1 MHQDKKR
8 EELEQK
14 KEFERLQQ
22 EELFELE
29 QEEDLSEVETEED
42 QQNKNLEQTQESQP
56 IENEMERAKKRRRE
70 VIFEM
75 ALFFI
80 LGVLLG
86 VTIKTEAVKKITIG
100 FNDYQITKSSQ
111 KYDIAELKKAL
122 DEQAAEQAAQE
133 QIQMEN
139 QNQPQQ

>member
-42 QQNKNLEQTQESQP
+42 QQNKNLEQTQENQP

-86 VTIKTEAVKKITIG
+86 VTVKTEAVKKITIG
-100 FNDYQITKSSQ
+100 FNDYQITKSVQ
-111 KYDIAELKKAL
+111 KYDIAELKKVL
-122 DEQAAEQAAQE
+122 DEQAAQQAAQE
-133 QIQMEN
+133 QIRMEN
-139 QNQPQQ
+139 QNQPQ